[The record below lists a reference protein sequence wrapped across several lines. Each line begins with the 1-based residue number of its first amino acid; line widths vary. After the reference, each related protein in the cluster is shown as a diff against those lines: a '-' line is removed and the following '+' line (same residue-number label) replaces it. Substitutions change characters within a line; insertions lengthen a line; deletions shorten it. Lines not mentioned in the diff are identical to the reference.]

1 MRCGTIWTDVNFR
14 FWEKRGYLV
23 EEKNEEE
30 LQGELDFLAAM
41 NAYRRAKESGDA
53 DRIREAEEA
62 WRAQVRD
69 ELAKK

>member
-1 MRCGTIWTDVNFR
+1 MEDT
-14 FWEKRGYLV
+14 
-23 EEKNEEE
+23 NEAE
-30 LQGELDFLAAM
+30 LKGELDFLAAM

-53 DRIREAEEA
+53 DKIREAEDA

>member
-1 MRCGTIWTDVNFR
+1 M
-14 FWEKRGYLV
+14 